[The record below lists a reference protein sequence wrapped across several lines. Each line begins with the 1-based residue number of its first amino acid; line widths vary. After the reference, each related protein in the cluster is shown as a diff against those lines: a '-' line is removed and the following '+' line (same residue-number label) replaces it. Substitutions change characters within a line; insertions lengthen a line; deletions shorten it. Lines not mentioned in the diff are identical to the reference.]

1 MEINSVCLL
10 RIIYNSGEAVI
21 FEDTRITRDI
31 EKRSVNFKLLEKE
44 IPNYNKRR
52 EDRRNRRLQ

>member
-1 MEINSVCLL
+1 MGFPCIELLQPLADALEITIAELMQS
-10 RIIYNSGEAVI
+10 
-21 FEDTRITRDI
+21 
-31 EKRSVNFKLLEKE
+31 KLLEKE